1 MQLELVNGVLMLT
14 DGGVS
19 YEFDITVDDI
29 TKRLS
34 QLGYTATQE
43 DTEAITFEIIKSTN
57 YTLNYCNIVKIP
69 SVINPR
75 LIDRVCGEFLYYK
88 KNSGTLEGF
97 DYDAVIKQIKE
108 GDTSI
113 TYAVGQGE
121 DTPENRF
128 DNFIKSLKSDFDK
141 WITPHRRLR
150 W

>member
-1 MQLELVNGVLMLT
+1 MLELQNGVLVLT
-14 DGGVS
+14 NNGIS
-19 YEFDITVDDI
+19 YEFDITIEDI
-29 TKRLS
+29 IERLS
-34 QLGYTATQE
+34 QLGYTATAE
-43 DTEAITFEIIKSTN
+43 DTDTITFELLKITN
-57 YTLNYCNIVKIP
+57 YTLNYCNISTIP
-69 SVINPR
+69 SIINPR

-88 KNSGTLEGF
+88 KNSGSLEGF
-97 DYDAVIKQIKE
+97 NYDAVIKQIKE

-128 DNFIKSLKSDFDK
+128 DAFIKQLERGYDK